1 MTSDILDLILPDIP
15 RFYTA
20 LAEWLACFVCMYWAK
35 RRIRGWKFIVFSG
48 TALIIQSVFLMVTEG
63 MEGIWWILCMAIAIG
78 MMYLYIRI
86 CSGIA
91 ILPIISGGTRPG

>member
-48 TALIIQSVFLMVTEG
+48 TGGCRSDHGYSDRKGQSVRKTE
-63 MEGIWWILCMAIAIG
+63 
-78 MMYLYIRI
+78 
-86 CSGIA
+86 
-91 ILPIISGGTRPG
+91 